1 MAAAGITGSGGSKNA
16 RYTRHKGTRGM
27 IDIPEGKNEDQ
38 ASVNPR
44 AKTGHHDLV
53 RSRPGS
59 RGGGSGGCDVDVATP
74 AIGATSTETENQ
86 SETTTATGSATVTAS
101 ATTGDPVTDFSG
113 QGFADGKI
121 AVRNAP
127 RHPPSTS
134 LNRTRITQPVDHYGS
149 TLDVDLTPVT
159 TSIATAP
166 VSSRSAVSNGGDRI
180 STALAVTIGLATVA
194 GLALIFAILLF
205 CKVCRRRQRSG
216 CLDSALHLD
225 ELKTKNSRKSKVV
238 ISAPSVSIP
247 LETLP
252 PSLTYP
258 PASPALPALQ
268 VNRSNR
274 SVPTIAAPTHV
285 VQISA
290 SPSGVKLKDVQGG
303 GSPWWKSY
311 GGPDRE
317 TVGVGIG
324 MDEVKALGQRRSTPP
339 PMLMDRKFHSS
350 INESTSSIASLKSTL
365 PSKKLTSPTLSHQRG
380 GHVRGRHTPLATGD
394 LNSDWQVPILPV
406 SDVQPPRRSVRPGAT
421 MSSSSPIQFT
431 THELDKLATPPRTPR
446 QITMP
451 GPAMG
456 RETLRAPRHRA
467 LPSSPLNGRHINSS
481 SSSKSHVN
489 TLYPKDI
496 DVAVSGPSDIGI
508 TIDTPYYQVW
518 CNASRWRPPQSS
530 SPGEQNFF

>member
-16 RYTRHKGTRGM
+16 TYTRHKGTRGM
-27 IDIPEGKNEDQ
+27 IDIPEGKNDDQ

-44 AKTGHHDLV
+44 AETGHHDLV
-53 RSRPGS
+53 KSRPRS

-101 ATTGDPVTDFSG
+101 VTTGGPVTDFSG
-113 QGFADGKI
+113 QGFADGKF

-159 TSIATAP
+159 TSMATAP
-166 VSSRSAVSNGGDRI
+166 ASSHSAVSNGGDRI

-350 INESTSSIASLKSTL
+350 ITGSTL
-365 PSKKLTSPTLSHQRG
+365 SSHSASADSTPRSHR
-380 GHVRGRHTPLATGD
+380 GHVRGRHTPLMASNVGA
-394 LNSDWQVPILPV
+394 DWQVPILPV
-406 SDVQPPRRSVRPGAT
+406 TAIQPPPRSVRPGAT
-421 MSSSSPIQFT
+421 MSSTSPIQIT
-431 THELDKLATPPRTPR
+431 THECITPPAPNTPR
-446 QITMP
+446 QSRTP
-451 GPAMG
+451 GPFMG
-456 RETLRAPRHRA
+456 LQTPGPPPKRAFPSPPLQTRHIIS
-467 LPSSPLNGRHINSS
+467 SSPTAQ
-481 SSSKSHVN
+481 SHAGA
-489 TLYPKDI
+489 LCPEKI
-496 DVAVSGPSDIGI
+496 GVAVSGPSRLGI
-508 TIDTPYYQVW
+508 TIDKPYYQVW
-518 CNASRWRPPQSS
+518 CDASRWQPPTQSS
-530 SPGEQNFF
+530 TPEEQRFF